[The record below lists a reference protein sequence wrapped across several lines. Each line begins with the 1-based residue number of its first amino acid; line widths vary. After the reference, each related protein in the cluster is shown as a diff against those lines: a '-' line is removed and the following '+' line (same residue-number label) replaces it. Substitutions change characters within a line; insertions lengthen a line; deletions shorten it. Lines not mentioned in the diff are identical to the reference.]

1 MNIDLRFR
9 RGSAPLALS
18 VILFSGSIA
27 SAASVYD
34 LTCVLNG
41 LSGTTCTSGPSFGT
55 VTLADGGVN
64 QVTLSVNLLNPAL
77 KFRDLML
84 NFSGAG
90 ITGINSA
97 DGQASLSPDGFSLAP
112 YSGTFDVGNTGSA
125 QGWTGDSGYS
135 TVLSGTGGTLS
146 AAQFAFTDSLGN
158 VFVALHIQSL
168 ACDGLNCQPGVQGLS
183 SLKIGGLP
191 NEGSVIPSEVPE
203 PSTLVLLGIGLLIAG
218 WVRFKQPTAVPVQC
232 RSEDR

>member
-1 MNIDLRFR
+1 MNI
-9 RGSAPLALS
+9 ALS

-27 SAASVYD
+27 SAATVYD

-41 LSGTTCTSGPSFGT
+41 LNGTTCSSGPSFGS
-55 VTLADGGVN
+55 VTLADSGVN

-84 NFSGAG
+84 NFSSVS
-90 ITGINSA
+90 ITAISSA
-97 DGQASLSPDGFSLAP
+97 DGQASLSPDGFSIAP
-112 YSGTFDVGNTGSA
+112 YSGKFDVGNNGA

-146 AAQFAFTDSLGN
+146 AAQFAFTDSLGS

-168 ACDGLNCQPGVQGLS
+168 ACDGTICQPGVQGLS
-183 SLKIGGLP
+183 SLKIGGLS
-191 NEGSVIPSEVPE
+191 NDEGTVIPSEVPE
-203 PSTLVLLGIGLLIAG
+203 PSTFFLIGIGLLIAG
-218 WVRFKQPTAVPVQC
+218 WVRLKQPTAVPVQC